1 MTSSPPVPDEMDV
14 DTEEEED
21 ATPRPR
27 KRPES
32 GHLNL
37 REDDD
42 VVLSDDETYKT
53 PSVLVRTTRRY
64 AARIEDSEESNA
76 DEQFEGVGEKV
87 SICIVRSRLLR

>member
-14 DTEEEED
+14 DTEEED

-37 REDDD
+37 REDD
-42 VVLSDDETYKT
+42 VVLSDNETYKT

-76 DEQFEGVGEKV
+76 DEQFEGVGE
-87 SICIVRSRLLR
+87 R